1 MTRKGSNIL
10 CPRCRRI
17 GFLTKRWVK
26 RTVNIPKVPKPEY
39 ISSLA
44 IAWDYAA
51 RVCLR
56 MRENLILWPS
66 QGAEDHNVE
75 GTGYELFSGF
85 STFSVDQIEEFEL
98 RHLSTPSK
106 NARRKIYELKTSRP
120 KTTESYEYNSNKLP
134 PRDTIHISF
143 PHSAGHITKPSIVWL
158 YGTIV
163 CLVLR
168 DISKNLPLPK
178 YIIEE
183 FGMSIIMNFNLFIEM
198 IDNRHSVDFIEL
210 FRLCKDV
217 KDGSG
222 HHAASAAS
230 STATNLCKYCSK
242 NVRKDSSDFV
252 EMEFNVELQNWVC
265 PRCGGT
271 EALKVRALTPKYI
284 RKIKDKVFQKAEDVS
299 SYLPL
304 LENVRSMYSY
314 ILNKEKDDFLKRFEE
329 YETLAV
335 KDLLFKKEVYFMTH
349 YDSSKKWKKKACYIA
364 GGQAYIHSNDSRY
377 SSEYE
382 PLINELAKKVSYNS
396 ELMDKE
402 NNLLSAVSGVLEGIG
417 WPRRY
422 VREKIEA
429 DIAHLKFSSF

>member
-1 MTRKGSNIL
+1 
-10 CPRCRRI
+10 
-17 GFLTKRWVK
+17 
-26 RTVNIPKVPKPEY
+26 VNIPKVPKPEY

-51 RVCLR
+51 RICLR

-66 QGAEDHNVE
+66 QGTEDHNVE

-85 STFSVDQIEEFEL
+85 STLSIDQIKAFEF

-106 NARRKIYELKTSRP
+106 NARRKIHELKTSRP

-143 PHSAGHITKPSIVWL
+143 PHNAGHITKPSIVWL
-158 YGTIV
+158 YGAIV

-183 FGMSIIMNFNLFIEM
+183 FGMSIVMNFNLFIEM
-198 IDNRHSVDFIEL
+198 IDNRHSTDFLEL
-210 FRLCKDV
+210 FKLCKDV

-242 NVRKDSSDFV
+242 NVGRDLSDFV
-252 EMEFNVELQNWVC
+252 EMEFNAELQNWVC

-284 RKIKDKVFQKAEDVS
+284 RKIKDKVFQKAKDVS

-314 ILNKEKDDFLKRFEE
+314 ILNKNAEDFLRRFEE

-349 YDSSKKWKKKACYIA
+349 YDSSKKWKKRSCYIP
-364 GGQAYIHSNDSRY
+364 GGQAQIHSNNSRY
-377 SSEYE
+377 NSQYK
-382 PLINELAKKVSYNS
+382 PLINELARKVNC
-396 ELMDKE
+396 DKE
-402 NNLLSAVSGVLEGIG
+402 LIDNGGNLLLSVSNELEGIG
-417 WPRRY
+417 WPKRLI
-422 VREKIEA
+422 REKIEA
-429 DIAHLKFSSF
+429 DIVHLKSSSF